1 MNWNDA
7 KLNEIQQ
14 IEYNLINSINSG
26 SDSHLFTKF
35 IHSTSE
41 WIDSKNEKEVLE
53 YKEVEKFVM
62 PKQRKY
68 KHYFIEPINMKEVTD
83 DIAKY
88 IRQGSNLNVACMLA
102 GYNYNVLRTRF
113 KPEHL
118 AKFKRAR
125 ELKYQLNN

>member
-1 MNWNDA
+1 MSWNND

-14 IEYNLINSINSG
+14 IEYNLINSKVG
-26 SDSHLFTKF
+26 SKSIIFTSF
-35 IHSTSE
+35 IHNTDE
-41 WIDSKNEKEVLE
+41 WIDSKNEKEVLDF
-53 YKEVEKFVM
+53 KEVEKFVM
-62 PKQRKY
+62 PQQRKY
-68 KHYFIEPINMKEVTD
+68 KYHFIEPTCMKEITD

-88 IRQGSNLNVACMLA
+88 ITQGNNLNVSCILA

-125 ELKYQLNN
+125 ELKFNINK